1 MEMKDKVVV
10 VTGAAQGIGRALAH
24 AFAGQGAR
32 KVVVA
37 DLKLEGIQKV
47 AADIN
52 GLAVACDVSREDD
65 IQALVK
71 TTEAQVGP
79 IDVFFCNAGII
90 GPEGGLEISNE
101 VWDAM
106 WKIHSMAHVWAARAV
121 VPSMLARGGGYF
133 CSTASAAGVLALMES
148 PAYSVTKHA
157 AVAFAEWLSITHHD
171 KGLRVSCLC
180 PQAVDT
186 AMIANGGG
194 SAGVDGVLS
203 PDAVA
208 AEVIQAMREER
219 FFVFPHPNVEQYMAT
234 RGSQHARWLNGMRR
248 GYAKLS
254 KG

>member
-1 MEMKDKVVV
+1 MDVNGKVVV
-10 VTGAAQGIGRALAH
+10 VTGAAQGIGRALAEE
-24 AFAGQGAR
+24 FAAQGAR
-32 KVVVA
+32 KVVLA
-37 DLKLEGIQKV
+37 DLHLDKV
-47 AADIN
+47 QAAAAPIG
-52 GLAVACDVSREDD
+52 GLAVQCDVSREDS
-65 IQALVK
+65 IRALVE
-71 TTEAQVGP
+71 TAQAEVGP

-90 GPEGGLEISNE
+90 GPEGGLDLEDA

-106 WKIHSMAHVWAARAV
+106 WKIHTMAHVWAARAV
-121 VPSMLARGGGYF
+121 VPSMIARGGGYF

-203 PDAVA
+203 PQTVA
-208 AEVIQAMREER
+208 KHVLEAMKEER
-219 FFVFPHPNVEQYMAT
+219 FFVFPHPTVEQYMAV
-234 RGSQHARWLNGMRR
+234 RGSQHPRWLAGMRR
-248 GYAKLS
+248 GFAKLT
-254 KG
+254 KA